1 MKVKLYGKFV
11 KRACKLLRIS
21 REQLFAREFSGCVLM
36 QYKFNCET
44 KKLDRDISRLEVLQH
59 RCPLS
64 QMWRACD
71 GHTAWLFKHWRHS
84 HWKPYVQTK
93 IDLGF
98 KEDEVL
104 ASICQEARSTSA

>member
-1 MKVKLYGKFV
+1 MKTKLYKKFIR
-11 KRACKLLRIS
+11 RACKLLRIS

-59 RCPLS
+59 KCPLS

-71 GHTAWLFKHWRHS
+71 GHTAWLFKHWKHS
-84 HWKPYVQTK
+84 KHKYEIK
-93 IDLGF
+93 MRLALGQ
-98 KEDEVL
+98 ELSDVL
-104 ASICQEARSTSA
+104 SDIASRRKRT